1 MSSSNSMPDSAF
13 AALRQFARRRP
24 ADVEVCEMCS
34 REVPA
39 EHPHLLEPGTQK
51 IICSCDACAILFSG
65 GASLKYKRIP
75 RDGRVLADFRLSDA
89 QWDELMIPIEMAF
102 LFYSSAHRRVM
113 AYYPSPAGATESLLL
128 LDAWN
133 EVVRDNPT
141 LEGMQ
146 PDVEALLVNRIGSG
160 RGVKPEYYIVP
171 IDQCF
176 KLVGLIR
183 LHWHG
188 LSGGTEVWREV
199 GEFFAALKSKA
210 GAGTEA
216 AHA

>member
-1 MSSSNSMPDSAF
+1 MSSSNSMSESAF
-13 AALRQFARRRP
+13 AALRQFARKRP

-34 REVPA
+34 REVPV
-39 EHPHLLEPGTQK
+39 EHPHLLEPTTQK
-51 IICSCDACAILFSG
+51 LICSCDACAILFSG
-65 GASLKYKRIP
+65 GRGLKYKRIP
-75 RDGRVLADFRLSDA
+75 RDVRFLADFRLSDA

-102 LFYSSAHRRVM
+102 LFYSSPHQRVM

-133 EVVRDNPT
+133 EVLRDNPG
-141 LEGMQ
+141 LEEMQ
-146 PDVEALLVNRIGSG
+146 ADVEALLVNRIGSA

-199 GEFFAALKSKA
+199 GEFFAALKSKT
-210 GAGTEA
+210 GAGTEE